1 MASPR
6 KDEIYILTHDLGTS
20 GDKAVLVDSE
30 GNLVA
35 SEFRPYPTYRPRPLW
50 VEQCPEDWWVAV
62 VESTR
67 NILRKTKIPPEKI
80 AAISFSG
87 HFPGC
92 VPVDK
97 EGRVVRKYV
106 MIWADLRAEEQGKK
120 LVEKLGGYE
129 NFYKIH
135 GLGHPLGMLSIS
147 KVMWLKENEPEVYN
161 RTYKFLQTWDYI
173 ILKLTGKFVGDYGG
187 ASNTGWLDVR
197 KRKYSEEILEAAGID
212 MDKLPDLYESHDVVG
227 YVTDEAAKVTGL
239 KPGTPVVAG
248 SGDSI
253 CAAVGAGVV
262 KERTAYCY
270 IGTAS
275 QLAAFSH
282 EPILD
287 PKARINNFLSAIPGK
302 YTPFSYISAG
312 GLSVDWFKSTFL
324 GIEES
329 ILSNLGIKV
338 LDVYESKAREVKP
351 GCGGLIFIPYIAG
364 GGGPHW
370 NPNARG
376 AFIGITSLHTK
387 RADFYR
393 AVLEGVAFA
402 FKWLVEQFEEA
413 GIPLRKWGEF
423 RTIGGGALS
432 DLWVQIHADI
442 LNMKMIVLENPQDT
456 TAIGAAIMG
465 GIGVGL
471 WKSYEE
477 AAERVV
483 KIKKVVEPTPEN
495 VEIYEKL
502 YELFKS
508 SFRNLNEIFN
518 KLSTI

>member
-1 MASPR
+1 MVE
-6 KDEIYILTHDLGTS
+6 KEYFLVYDLGTS
-20 GDKAVLVDSE
+20 GVKAVLFNTE
-30 GNLVA
+30 GRAIAREYRRYNTYYV
-35 SEFRPYPTYRPRPLW
+35 RPQW
-50 VEQCPEDWWVAV
+50 VEQSPEEWWVAV

-248 SGDSI
+248 AGDVPA
-253 CAAVGAGVV
+253 AAVGAGVV
-262 KERTAYCY
+262 KEGISY
-270 IGTAS
+270 ICTGTAFWS
-275 QLAAFSH
+275 GIFTNSPMISPQY
-282 EPILD
+282 
-287 PKARINNFLSAIPGK
+287 RICTLCSMIPGK
-302 YTPFSYISAG
+302 YTPHQFTHSGSASIDWFIEHFLISEKEGAERAGISIYDVIQIKAEQVPIGSGGLVFLPYLMGGGAPHNKSYIKG
-312 GLSVDWFKSTFL
+312 GFL
-324 GIEES
+324 
-329 ILSNLGIKV
+329 NLTLAHRK
-338 LDVYESKAREVKP
+338 EH
-351 GCGGLIFIPYIAG
+351 FI
-364 GGGPHW
+364 
-370 NPNARG
+370 
-376 AFIGITSLHTK
+376 
-387 RADFYR
+387 RAIM
-393 AVLEGVAFA
+393 EGVALTMREIIEIFR
-402 FKWLVEQFEEA
+402 EEGA
-413 GIPLRKWGEF
+413 KIELIRL
-423 RTIGGGALS
+423 IGGSAQNAT
-432 DLWVQIHADI
+432 WRKIMAD
-442 LNMKMIVLENPQDT
+442 VLGVELLVPELLQEANCL
-456 TAIGAAIMG
+456 AAAVAA
-465 GIGVGL
+465 GIGVGIYKDYSIVEKL
-471 WKSYEE
+471 IRDIAVEKPDSE
-477 AAERVV
+477 AH
-483 KIKKVVEPTPEN
+483 KIYT
-495 VEIYEKL
+495 EIYKVYKNIWRTL
-502 YELFKS
+502 DSIYKQLFEVGLKY
-508 SFRNLNEIFN
+508 NIF
-518 KLSTI
+518 